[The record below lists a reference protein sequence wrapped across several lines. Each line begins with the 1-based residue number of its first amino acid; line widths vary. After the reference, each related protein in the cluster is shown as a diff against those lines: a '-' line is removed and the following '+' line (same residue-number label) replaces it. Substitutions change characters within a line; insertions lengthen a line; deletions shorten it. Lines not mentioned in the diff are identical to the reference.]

1 MLCRKCQREAPNGAV
16 YCPFCG
22 ISLKPTRR
30 KSKRGNGLGS
40 AYKRGNSWES
50 RIVVRYEA
58 SGDPDHPGKKPVWKT
73 KGGFKTKREALEY
86 CAILKQEY
94 NKPKG
99 PAPQLLDYWNIYS
112 EGELKNIGK
121 SKQSAYKTAW
131 NKIKDGLQYRPV
143 DQITVAEI
151 RDNVSKVASTYYT
164 TKDCK
169 TVLTKLFE
177 LAGADGWCSKD
188 LPSYIVL
195 PKLEEAERIPFN
207 DDEQAALWKLYD
219 SGDIRAAVPL
229 LMICT
234 GIMPGEIQKLKV
246 ENIDLEHRK
255 IIHASIKTEVRKNSA
270 IYFPEEVLPILE
282 DLIANARPNGY
293 LWPLNEKKWYDN
305 YYDALKAAGCRRLE
319 PYSCRHT
326 TATRFAI
333 DKKVAPQTVKRI
345 MRWSTTKM
353 LDRYAH
359 PDEDDILE
367 ATKTF
372 SIHKAEDKN
381 EPQTDTETADAP

>member
-1 MLCRKCQREAPNGAV
+1 MTCRKCKKETPPGALF
-16 YCPFCG
+16 CPWCG
-22 ISLKPTRR
+22 VSLEPIRR

-40 AYKRGNSWES
+40 AYKRGNTWEA
-50 RIVVRYEA
+50 RIVVRYIM
-58 SGDPDHPGKKPVWKT
+58 SDDPEKPKKKPVWKT
-73 KGGFKTKREALEY
+73 KGGFRTKREALDY
-86 CAILKQEY
+86 CNILKQQY

-99 PAPQLLDYWNIYS
+99 TAPQLIDYWTTYS
-112 EGELKNIGK
+112 GGEMKELGK

-131 NKIKDGLQYRPV
+131 NKIKEELQYRPV
-143 DQITVAEI
+143 DQITVTEL
-151 RDNVSKVASTYYT
+151 RDVVSGAASTYYT
-164 TKDCK
+164 VKDCK

-195 PKLEEAERIPFN
+195 PKLEETERTPFT
-207 DDEQAALWKLYD
+207 DEEQLALWKRYE
-219 SGDIRAAVPL
+219 SGDMRSAIPL

-234 GIMPGEIQKLKV
+234 GMMPGEIQKLKV
-246 ENIDLEHRK
+246 ENLDLEHRK
-255 IIHASIKTEVRKNSA
+255 IVHASIKTSVRKKSA
-270 IYFPEEVLPILE
+270 IYLPEEVLPILE

-293 LWPLNEKKWYDN
+293 LWVRNEKKWYEN
-305 YYDALKAAGCRRLE
+305 YYDVLKAAGCRRLE

-333 DKKVAPQTVKRI
+333 DKKVAPQTIQRI

-359 PDEDDILE
+359 PDEEDVLA

-372 SIHKAEDKN
+372 AIQSAQE
-381 EPQTDTETADAP
+381 EEE